1 MNGRPLILILAIALF
16 VHIWTSAQQ
25 PVTAEQMTAAPLPMP
40 CAVAASTAL
49 RSESREKSDCQ
60 ESSTRWIGP
69 ALPVTPPAELASGSY
84 RVVDNTGA
92 VGQVELS
99 NTVQRGSA
107 KIATVEKSVDN
118 VSQTWIFMRLT
129 SQPVAA
135 KGVLERK

>member
-25 PVTAEQMTAAPLPMP
+25 PVIAEQATATEPLARA
-40 CAVAASTAL
+40 AVAMRETPATESAEKTVST
-49 RSESREKSDCQ
+49 

-69 ALPVTPPAELASGSY
+69 ALPVTPPAELASGLY

-107 KIATVEKSVDN
+107 RIATVEKSVDN

-129 SQPVAA
+129 SLPVAVKA
-135 KGVLERK
+135 TPERQ

>member
-25 PVTAEQMTAAPLPMP
+25 PVTAEQTTATEPPAPA
-40 CAVAASTAL
+40 AVAMQEAPATELAETTVST
-49 RSESREKSDCQ
+49 

-99 NTVQRGSA
+99 KTVQRGSA
-107 KIATVEKSVDN
+107 RIATVEKTIDN

-129 SQPVAA
+129 SLPVAA
-135 KGVLERK
+135 KTAPERQ